1 MMVGIKAIALT
12 VALAAG
18 VAATSASAMP
28 LSAQNGLSKSS
39 DAIVLADYKKKGPHK
54 HYYSPGSHHKH
65 SPKNWR
71 RYDKRPGDWRT
82 RGCVIVGPIWWCP

>member
-1 MMVGIKAIALT
+1 MVGIKAIALT

-39 DAIVLADYKKKGPHK
+39 DAIVLADYKKYKK
-54 HYYSPGSHHKH
+54 NDWNKNKNYYSPGFA
-65 SPKNWR
+65 PQA
-71 RYDKRPGDWRT
+71 RPEELAPLRQASW
-82 RGCVIVGPIWWCP
+82 